1 MSTDELPLPRLVT
14 VEEAKKMLC
23 LGTTAIYDLMKT
35 GELRRIKIGR
45 KTLFLASDIAAFIN
59 RKVAEATPVAA

>member
-1 MSTDELPLPRLVT
+1 MTTDEPPLPRLVT

-59 RKVAEATPVAA
+59 RKVAEATPAAA